1 MDVKDYEYIVAIA
14 DQGNISRAA
23 ATLFITQ
30 PALTKFLQR
39 TEKQLGIPLFV
50 RRGSQFLPTDAG
62 KAYIEAG
69 RAILAIDG
77 QLSEKLSQARAVQK
91 QQIRIG
97 YSMGRT
103 DEILGKVLPRFYEQ
117 YPNIQ
122 VKAVAA
128 SSASNFTALAKGELD
143 LAMVVISGQPAGFMQ
158 IPLEKSRMSLAV
170 REDDPLAV
178 MAKPEAGRMFPS
190 VSLAD
195 LKRSRFIITGLDT
208 NSGKF
213 SRRLL
218 AQCKKSDQIVLE
230 VSDINSCLT
239 AVEAGLGVGLMFSIP
254 LGLHKLRF
262 LSIREIDIIEQT
274 NSLLYRADW
283 SPSQPAQYLIHL
295 IQNSNA

>member
-14 DQGNISRAA
+14 DHGNISRAA

-39 TEKQLGIPLFV
+39 TENQLGIPLFV
-50 RRGSQFLPTDAG
+50 RRGSQFLPTEAG

-69 RAILAIDG
+69 RSILAIDS
-77 QLSEKLSQARAVQK
+77 QLSEKMSQALAVQK

-103 DEILGKVLPRFYEQ
+103 DEILGKVLPKFYER

-122 VKAVAA
+122 VKAFADTSAA
-128 SSASNFTALAKGELD
+128 NFAALARGELD
-143 LAMVVISGQPAGFMQ
+143 LAMVVIPNLPAGFQQ
-158 IPLEKSRMSLAV
+158 IPLEKSRMSLVV
-170 REDDPLAV
+170 REDDPLAAI
-178 MAKPEAGRMFPS
+178 AKQENGRMFPS
-190 VSLAD
+190 ISLAD
-195 LKRSRFIITGLDT
+195 LKRCRFVITSTKT

-213 SRRLL
+213 SKRLL
-218 AQCKKSDQIVLE
+218 TQYKLADRIALE
-230 VSDINSCLT
+230 VSDINSCMT
-239 AVEAGLGVGLMFSIP
+239 AVEAGIGVGLMFSIP
-254 LGLHKLRF
+254 MGLHKLKF

-283 SPSQPAQYLIHL
+283 EPSQPAEYLMQL
-295 IQNSNA
+295 IRKSE